1 MGNECNITYQ
11 LTNVRRQMH
20 PDQLAG
26 RQNQPTHT
34 DKNKA
39 RELHVATCT
48 QHQKAEAMREPLAEE
63 VPGPPGNVVI
73 GPGTGSRSLR
83 KICTAKDAVS
93 GRHARVCKGWEA
105 AHRLL
110 EDADVEVR
118 AVRVQGVWCPPVAGL
133 TVCRAHL
140 AAAGAVKLGQSWCEG
155 RYPT

>member
-1 MGNECNITYQ
+1 
-11 LTNVRRQMH
+11 MH

-48 QHQKAEAMREPLAEE
+48 QHQKTKATRAPLAEE
-63 VPGPPGNVVI
+63 VPRPPGDVVI

-93 GRHARVCKGWEA
+93 RRHPRVCRVREA
-105 AHRLL
+105 AHLLL
-110 EDADVEVR
+110 EDADVVVR
-118 AVRVQGVWCPPVAGL
+118 AMRIQGV
-133 TVCRAHL
+133 
-140 AAAGAVKLGQSWCEG
+140 
-155 RYPT
+155 